1 MTVLHAQPYDISAV
15 GFYFKSVE
23 EYNKL
28 SAENKNEDGY
38 IIEEYELQFIDG
50 EAIDAELFNALY
62 VNQANYGF
70 FLDACEEWYEDQKTK
85 VIIAVGE
92 VGYEFDLEKDAPDK
106 FDMDLYEMDTMK
118 ELAYHYVEEGLFG
131 EVPDHLAP
139 YLDYDII
146 ARDLEVDY
154 SRIVVA
160 GKRLIYRC
168 D

>member
-1 MTVLHAQPYDISAV
+1 M
-15 GFYFKSVE
+15 E

-38 IIEEYELQFIDG
+38 IIEEYEIQYIDG
-50 EAIDAELFNALY
+50 ETIDAELFNALY
-62 VNQANYGF
+62 VSQANYGY
-70 FLDACEEWYEDQKTK
+70 FLNACDEWDDDQKTK

-92 VGYEFDLEKDAPDK
+92 VGYEFDLGKDNSDK

-118 ELAYHYVEEGLFG
+118 ELAYYYVEEGLFG

-146 ARDLEVDY
+146 ARELEVEY
-154 SRIVVA
+154 TRTVVG